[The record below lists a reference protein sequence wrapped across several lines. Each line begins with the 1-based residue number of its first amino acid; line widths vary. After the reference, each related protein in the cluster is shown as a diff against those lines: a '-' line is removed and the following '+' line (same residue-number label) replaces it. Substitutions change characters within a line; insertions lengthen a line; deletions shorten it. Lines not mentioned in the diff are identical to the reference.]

1 MIWFIYQKKL
11 MEIKNKIDGR
21 NETEQEISLHGG
33 VHVGP
38 ISSCIELCVSGV
50 TVIWAII
57 TIGPLIINLVRHRN
71 NAVRIVGGREGGATW
86 HSLAVFLSSS
96 VRFVR
101 RSRSFCLLTALSD
114 SYSCW

>member
-1 MIWFIYQKKL
+1 MIWFIIYQKKL

-86 HSLAVFLSSS
+86 HSLAVF
-96 VRFVR
+96 FVVFR
-101 RSRSFCLLTALSD
+101 PICSAL
-114 SYSCW
+114 